1 MRQDGNKREN
11 KMKNNIAKG
20 GFSHK
25 KVLIIDNYD
34 SFTYNIVY
42 LLSTLG
48 IKPQI
53 VPNDTPLLHLKKLIF
68 SHLIISPGPSH
79 PLDSG
84 VCLEA
89 IKTFAPTHKI
99 LGICLGHQCIAQAFG
114 GEVISMPNPTH
125 AKSAG
130 LHFVPNPL
138 FVAPTH
144 KILGICLGHQC
155 IAQAF
160 GGEVISMPNPTHA
173 KSAGLH
179 FVPNPLFE
187 GIPQGIQVALYHSL
201 YVSKLGECEAL
212 GYSEHNVLMVLKAK
226 GYDCYGVQFHP
237 ESILQQKGK
246 RLMKNFLALD

>member
-1 MRQDGNKREN
+1 
-11 KMKNNIAKG
+11 MKNNIAKG
-20 GFSHK
+20 EFSHK

-53 VPNDTPLLHLKKLIF
+53 VPNDTPLSHLKKLIF

-130 LHFVPNPL
+130 LR
-138 FVAPTH
+138 
-144 KILGICLGHQC
+144 
-155 IAQAF
+155 
-160 GGEVISMPNPTHA
+160 
-173 KSAGLH
+173 

>member
-53 VPNDTPLLHLKKLIF
+53 VSNDTPLSHLKKLIF

-89 IKTFAPTHKI
+89 IKTF
-99 LGICLGHQCIAQAFG
+99 
-114 GEVISMPNPTH
+114 
-125 AKSAG
+125 
-130 LHFVPNPL
+130 
-138 FVAPTH
+138 APTH